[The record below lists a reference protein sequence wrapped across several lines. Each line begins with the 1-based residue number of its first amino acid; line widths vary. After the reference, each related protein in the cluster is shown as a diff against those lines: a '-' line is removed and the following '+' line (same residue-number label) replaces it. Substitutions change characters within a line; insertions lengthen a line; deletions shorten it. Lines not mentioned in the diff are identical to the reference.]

1 MKVVIVGLG
10 TAGFSA
16 ILAIKK
22 LDKEAEITVIDK
34 KNFDLQHSCGL
45 PYVLEGHVKI
55 EDLEHDIGAANM
67 KVNVLFFGILT
78 DIVKTSS
85 MQIEDVE
92 NIRQLKSWLWKNY
105 PQTKDMDFQIAL
117 NKNIVDG
124 KHELNDGDEIALLP
138 PFAGG

>member
-1 MKVVIVGLG
+1 MKI
-10 TAGFSA
+10 
-16 ILAIKK
+16 
-22 LDKEAEITVIDK
+22 
-34 KNFDLQHSCGL
+34 
-45 PYVLEGHVKI
+45 
-55 EDLEHDIGAANM
+55 
-67 KVNVLFFGILT
+67 NVLFFGILT
-78 DIVKTSS
+78 DIVKASS

-124 KHELNDGDEIALLP
+124 KHDLNDGDEVALLP

>member
-1 MKVVIVGLG
+1 
-10 TAGFSA
+10 
-16 ILAIKK
+16 
-22 LDKEAEITVIDK
+22 
-34 KNFDLQHSCGL
+34 
-45 PYVLEGHVKI
+45 
-55 EDLEHDIGAANM
+55 M

-92 NIRQLKSWLWKNY
+92 NVRQLKSWLWKNY

-124 KHELNDGDEIALLP
+124 KHELKDGDEIALLP

>member
-1 MKVVIVGLG
+1 
-10 TAGFSA
+10 
-16 ILAIKK
+16 
-22 LDKEAEITVIDK
+22 
-34 KNFDLQHSCGL
+34 
-45 PYVLEGHVKI
+45 
-55 EDLEHDIGAANM
+55 M

-78 DIVKTSS
+78 DIVKSSS

-124 KHELNDGDEIALLP
+124 KHDLNDGDEVALLP